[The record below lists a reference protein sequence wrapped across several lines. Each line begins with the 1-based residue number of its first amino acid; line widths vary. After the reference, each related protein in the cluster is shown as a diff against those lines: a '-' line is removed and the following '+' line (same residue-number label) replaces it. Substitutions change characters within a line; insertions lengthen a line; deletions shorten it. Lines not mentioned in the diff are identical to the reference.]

1 MEQTN
6 LLNEFSEPTFEY
18 ASAGQRFVNYLIDL
32 IIFYVLMFIVGI
44 FIGIAA
50 VAGLASIESVA
61 VTILTYVFAIA
72 FFLLYY
78 TLLEGS
84 KGKTLG
90 KLVSK
95 TKVVTEDGTP
105 MTYSKAFVRSLSRLV
120 PFEPLSVFFGL
131 KMWHDQWTNTMVIKD
146 N

>member
-50 VAGLASIESVA
+50 VAGVASTESVA
-61 VTILTYVFAIA
+61 ITILTYVFAIA
-72 FFLLYY
+72 FYLLYY

-95 TKVVTEDGTP
+95 TKVITEDGTP
-105 MTYSKAFVRSLSRLV
+105 MTYNKAFFRSLSRLV

-131 KMWHDQWTNTMVIKD
+131 KMWHDQWTNTMVVKD

>member
-50 VAGLASIESVA
+50 VAGVASTESVA
-61 VTILTYVFAIA
+61 ITILTYVFAIA
-72 FFLLYY
+72 FYLLYY

-105 MTYSKAFVRSLSRLV
+105 MTYNKAFVRSLSRLV

-131 KMWHDQWTNTMVIKD
+131 KMWHDQWTNTMVVKD

>member
-18 ASAGQRFVNYLIDL
+18 ASAGQRFVNYLIDI

-50 VAGLASIESVA
+50 VAGVASTESITI
-61 VTILTYVFAIA
+61 TILTYVFAIA

-105 MTYSKAFVRSLSRLV
+105 MTYNKAFVRSLSRLV
-120 PFEPLSVFFGL
+120 PFEPLSVFFGV
-131 KMWHDQWTNTMVIKD
+131 KMWHDQWTNTMVVKD

>member
-18 ASAGQRFVNYLIDL
+18 ASAGQRFVNYIIDL

-50 VAGLASIESVA
+50 VAGVASTESIA
-61 VTILTYVFAIA
+61 ITILTYVFAIA

>member
-72 FFLLYY
+72 FYLLYY

-105 MTYSKAFVRSLSRLV
+105 MTYNKAFVRSLSRLV

-131 KMWHDQWTNTMVIKD
+131 KMWHDQWTNTMVVKD

>member
-50 VAGLASIESVA
+50 VAGVASTESVSI
-61 VTILTYVFAIA
+61 TILTYVFAIA
-72 FFLLYY
+72 FYLLYY

-131 KMWHDQWTNTMVIKD
+131 KMWHDQWTNTMVVKD

>member
-44 FIGIAA
+44 FIGVAA
-50 VAGLASIESVA
+50 VAGLTSIESVA
-61 VTILTYVFAIA
+61 VTILTYIFAIA

-95 TKVVTEDGTP
+95 TKVVTEDGSP
-105 MTYSKAFVRSLSRLV
+105 MTYSKAFLRSLSRLV

>member
-18 ASAGQRFVNYLIDL
+18 AGAGQRFVNYLIDL
-32 IIFYVLMFIVGI
+32 IVFYVLMFIVGI

-50 VAGLASIESVA
+50 VAGVASTESIA
-61 VTILTYVFAIA
+61 ITILTYVFAIA
-72 FFLLYY
+72 LFLLYY

-90 KLVSK
+90 KLVTK
-95 TKVVTEDGTP
+95 TKVVTEDGSP
-105 MTYSKAFVRSLSRLV
+105 MTYSKAFLRSLSRLV